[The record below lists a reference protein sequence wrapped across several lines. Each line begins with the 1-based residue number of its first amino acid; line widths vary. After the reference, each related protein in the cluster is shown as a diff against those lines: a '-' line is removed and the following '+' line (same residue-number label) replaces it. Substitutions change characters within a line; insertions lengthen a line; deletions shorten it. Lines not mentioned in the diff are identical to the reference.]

1 MSSFKA
7 VLDAYVLFPAAPRDT
22 LLRAGRAGLY
32 RVQFSDDI
40 LEEVRRN
47 HVEKGMPVDKAQRLV
62 DTMRQ
67 SFLYATVTE
76 YQSLI
81 PAMTNREKDRHVLAA
96 AVISEAQVIVTQNIK
111 DFPPESLTPYKI
123 EAQTIDRFLV
133 NLFYLNPEMMV
144 QTIIRQAKALRNPA
158 RTLMQ
163 VLETLALHAPN
174 FVRLVRREIDTSV
187 ISKYDLDK
195 LS

>member
-67 SFLYATVTE
+67 SFPYATVTE

-81 PAMTNREKDRHVLAA
+81 PAMTNHEKDRHVLAA

-163 VLETLALHAPN
+163 VLETLALRAPN